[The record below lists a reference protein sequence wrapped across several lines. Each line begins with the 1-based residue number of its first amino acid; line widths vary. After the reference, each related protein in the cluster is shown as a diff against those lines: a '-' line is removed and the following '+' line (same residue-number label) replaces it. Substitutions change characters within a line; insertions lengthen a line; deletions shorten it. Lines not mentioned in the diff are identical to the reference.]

1 MPGGLNNVADQM
13 RVKPAKQDLMSSM
26 VDMVARMERSNQAMM
41 DLMSQQSHSRIPEQ
55 GKSVAV
61 PVDKDHDENETDYTT
76 NEDELDPEASNVVN
90 LEVDQDEEEDGVLL
104 SSRFAGK
111 K

>member
-13 RVKPAKQDLMSSM
+13 RVKPAKQDLMRSM

-55 GKSVAV
+55 GM
-61 PVDKDHDENETDYTT
+61 
-76 NEDELDPEASNVVN
+76 
-90 LEVDQDEEEDGVLL
+90 DGIWNKFRLFL
-104 SSRFAGK
+104 NKRF
-111 K
+111 